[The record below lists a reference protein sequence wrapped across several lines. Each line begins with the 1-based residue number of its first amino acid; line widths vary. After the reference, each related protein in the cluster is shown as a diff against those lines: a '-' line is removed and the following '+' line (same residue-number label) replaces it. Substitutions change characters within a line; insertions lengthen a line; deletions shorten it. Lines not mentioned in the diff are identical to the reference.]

1 MIQVHN
7 KKVSS
12 EMNRNYPPDRFLGS
26 LVGIIGSAA
35 AGGGSFKDVVGKIA
49 EPLKKAFSGLFGDGI
64 SNEVRWLAQIY
75 EFYVLGNPSATSRTK
90 ANPALAPDAQAW
102 FSAVLGVPIYDR
114 LRLTA
119 LMGWDVNTAAYI
131 PGITDAQK
139 VNNYKNMGTDTM
151 DVPIEA
157 IVKAVEIAKQFKFYP
172 QTPGSWAK
180 FGVVAS
186 PLPGLDAG
194 GTGSIGGTGSG
205 QTGSIKTTGSPLAG
219 SVDRFAGIPISTIL
233 IGGGVLIVVILLIV
247 VLTRKK

>member
-1 MIQVHN
+1 
-7 KKVSS
+7 
-12 EMNRNYPPDRFLGS
+12 MNHNYPPDRFLGLGS
-26 LVGIIGSAA
+26 LVDIIGSATEKA
-35 AGGGSFKDVVGKIA
+35 EDAGGSLGDIIGKLA

-75 EFYVLGNPSATSRTK
+75 EFYVKGNPSATSRTK
-90 ANPALAPDAQAW
+90 ANPALAPEAQAW

-139 VNNYKNMGTDTM
+139 INNYKNMGADTM
-151 DVPIEA
+151 DVPVEA
-157 IVKAVEIAKQFKFYP
+157 IAKAVEIAKQFKFYP

-180 FGVVAS
+180 FGVAAS
-186 PLPGLDAG
+186 PLPGVGTG
-194 GTGSIGGTGSG
+194 GTAGIGGVGSG

-233 IGGGVLIVVILLIV
+233 IGGGVLIIVVLLIV

>member
-1 MIQVHN
+1 
-7 KKVSS
+7 
-12 EMNRNYPPDRFLGS
+12 MNHNYPPDRFLGS
-26 LVGIIGSAA
+26 LVDIIGNVTEKAED
-35 AGGGSFKDVVGKIA
+35 AGGSLGDIIGKLA
-49 EPLKKAFSGLFGDGI
+49 EPLKRAFSGLFGDGI

-75 EFYVLGNPSATSRTK
+75 EFYVKGNPSATSRTK
-90 ANPALAPDAQAW
+90 ANPALAPEAQAW

-139 VNNYKNMGTDTM
+139 INNYKNMGADTM
-151 DVPIEA
+151 DVPVEA
-157 IVKAVEIAKQFKFYP
+157 IAKAVEIAKQFKFYP

-180 FGVVAS
+180 FGVAAS
-186 PLPGLDAG
+186 PLPGVGAG

-233 IGGGVLIVVILLIV
+233 IGGGALIIVVLLIV

>member
-1 MIQVHN
+1 
-7 KKVSS
+7 
-12 EMNRNYPPDRFLGS
+12 MNHNYPPDRFLGS
-26 LVGIIGSAA
+26 LIGIIGTATEQA
-35 AGGGSFKDVVGKIA
+35 DEMGGSLGDVIGKLA

-75 EFYVLGNPSATSRTK
+75 EFYVKGNPSATSRTK
-90 ANPALAPDAQAW
+90 ANPALAPEAQAW

-139 VNNYKNMGTDTM
+139 INNYKNMGADTM

-157 IVKAVEIAKQFKFYP
+157 IAKAVEIAKQFKFYP

-180 FGVVAS
+180 FGVAAS
-186 PLPGLDAG
+186 PLPGVGAG
-194 GTGSIGGTGSG
+194 GTG

-233 IGGGVLIVVILLIV
+233 IGGGILIVVILIIV